1 MPAVRY
7 DLHGITLLCES
18 PDLEITR
25 HWEQS
30 FSSLRPSTLSAD
42 IAFRLHR
49 VHNLPV
55 APAAEPLFMQGDL
68 LAVAR
73 ISPASVAIHFPRFGQ
88 LRVDLAAATV
98 TGELLD
104 AALETYGVLED
115 VVAMGLTALLRR
127 RGMFL
132 IHAFA
137 AAYDG
142 RAVLLVG
149 DIGSGKTTSGISLL
163 RAGWRL
169 ISNDSPLLAR
179 VNPVE
184 ALAYPGLLSA
194 YPDTLRR
201 FPELAPMADNA
212 PPQNRGNGRRKMTFA
227 AESIY
232 PNPWIATAP
241 VGAIVFPHVAHRP
254 THEVQ
259 RLGEAEALRRLLPN
273 AIDRWDTEYIPQH
286 LQLLRALAASAPAY
300 QLALGEDTDRLPTL
314 LASLVPVP

>member
-1 MPAVRY
+1 MRY
-7 DLHGITLLCES
+7 DLHGISLLCES
-18 PDLEITR
+18 ADPEITQR
-25 HWEQS
+25 WAQA
-30 FSSLRPSTLSAD
+30 FSSLPQSTRSAD
-42 IAFRLHR
+42 IAFCLQR
-49 VHNLPV
+49 VHYLPI

-68 LAVAR
+68 LAVYR
-73 ISPASVAIHFPRFGQ
+73 ISPASVVIHFPRFGQ

-104 AALETYGVLED
+104 AALDTYGVLED
-115 VVAMGLTALLRR
+115 VVAIGLTALLRR

-137 AAYDG
+137 AACNG

-163 RAGWRL
+163 GAGWRL
-169 ISNDSPLLAR
+169 IANDSPLLTQA
-179 VNPVE
+179 NWVE

-201 FPELAPMADNA
+201 FPELAAMAEPSLPQDNA
-212 PPQNRGNGRRKMTFA
+212 LGRRKTTFA

-232 PNPWIATAP
+232 PNTWIASAP
-241 VGAIVFPHVAHRP
+241 VGAIIFPHVAQRA

-259 RLGEAEALRRLLPN
+259 KLGEAEALRRLLPN

-300 QLALGEDTDRLPTL
+300 QVELGEDTSRLPTL
-314 LASLVPVP
+314 LASLIPTA